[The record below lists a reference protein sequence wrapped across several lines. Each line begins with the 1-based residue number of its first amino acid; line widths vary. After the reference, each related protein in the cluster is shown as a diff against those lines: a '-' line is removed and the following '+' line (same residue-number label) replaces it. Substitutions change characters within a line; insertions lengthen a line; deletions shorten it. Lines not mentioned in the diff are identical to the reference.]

1 MESGERLATRRAVL
15 VCRQDVGSCKQGF
28 LDGVQG
34 LCGDRYIRYLFETD
48 RFSVVFG
55 SLSRKHYNAVFDC
68 TVEAFLN
75 REDVDQVVAR
85 RPSVRALGIE
95 DGVRHIAAECL

>member
-1 MESGERLATRRAVL
+1 M
-15 VCRQDVGSCKQGF
+15 
-28 LDGVQG
+28 
-34 LCGDRYIRYLFETD
+34 
-48 RFSVVFG
+48 FG